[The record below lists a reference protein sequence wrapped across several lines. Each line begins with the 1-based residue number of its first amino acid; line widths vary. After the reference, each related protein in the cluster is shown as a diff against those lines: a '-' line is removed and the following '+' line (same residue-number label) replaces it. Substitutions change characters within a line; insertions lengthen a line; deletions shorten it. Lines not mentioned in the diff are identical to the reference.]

1 VGQSS
6 VGALELPAFATEW
19 SHGRVIDLGGLPG
32 FTVSEALSINDA
44 GRVVGFSEFGSGTI
58 PESSTWERWELPV
71 SRACARDLGVASEG
85 VPCALPNHPRHRR
98 RTVAR
103 ACGGYVAG
111 GFELGRNIAQRA
123 RAPGKGIARKF
134 LGQCDCLRRRLGY
147 AMRAARL
154 AASSCDSSIS
164 RSAWRSGGSN
174 HSNRPGVIFPVR
186 NFCWKAGKW
195 RPPTGIALPPLST
208 M

>member
-1 VGQSS
+1 MVWAASKF
-6 VGALELPAFATEW
+6 P
-19 SHGRVIDLGGLPG
+19 
-32 FTVSEALSINDA
+32 
-44 GRVVGFSEFGSGTI
+44 
-58 PESSTWERWELPV
+58 
-71 SRACARDLGVASEG
+71 SRARVRARPGRCIQS
-85 VPCALPNHPRHRR
+85 VPCALPNRQRHRP

-103 ACGGYVAG
+103 ACGGYVAD
-111 GFELGRNIAQRA
+111 GFELGRHIAQRA

-174 HSNRPGVIFPVR
+174 HSNRLGVIFPVR
-186 NFCWKAGKW
+186 NF
-195 RPPTGIALPPLST
+195 
-208 M
+208 